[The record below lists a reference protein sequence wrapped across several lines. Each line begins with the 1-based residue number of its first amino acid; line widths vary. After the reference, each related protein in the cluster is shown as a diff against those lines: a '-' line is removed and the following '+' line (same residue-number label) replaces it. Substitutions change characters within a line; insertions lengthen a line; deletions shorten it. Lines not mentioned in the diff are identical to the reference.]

1 MATLDILVNECT
13 ADTDLS
19 TSKATSDSILEMK
32 TDIMAMFKK
41 ELNAI
46 KELREMNT

>member
-13 ADTDLS
+13 AGTDLS

-32 TDIMAMFKK
+32 TDIMAMFTK

-46 KELREMNT
+46 KELQEMNT